1 MAGSG
6 VIDGAKDVANKMA
19 MGLINA
25 IAGTRAANSGSV
37 DCVADDFPRSS
48 KGGKCPPHLL
58 KKRTDKEAGNE
69 SVTSN
74 EEVGVVKK

>member
-1 MAGSG
+1 MIHLHPVRAGKN
-6 VIDGAKDVANKMA
+6 VIPT
-19 MGLINA
+19 LE

-37 DCVADDFPRSS
+37 DCVADGVPRSS

-58 KKRTDKEAGNE
+58 KKRTDKEAINE